1 MPDVRDVRNSGE
13 SLARQDEA
21 LAGSNVEESLRGQH
35 ETWGDETAVE
45 NGNRPSGGVDAF
57 QDVETNERRE
67 TISALLSSR
76 ETRERAAAAA
86 AAAVIDRSSSNTLGS
101 GSFDAL
107 DEIKSDNDD
116 DDDDDDD
123 TGGWNDPGVGYRT
136 ERPWDGGGGG
146 EGDDAADDEENAFF
160 ARLAA
165 ERTGVDFGDEEKASG
180 NGPDRETNPDHP
192 SQSSG
197 SSSSSSPDEPNE
209 NGKWGATRQ
218 DSE

>member
-1 MPDVRDVRNSGE
+1 MERPGCGVP
-13 SLARQDEA
+13 
-21 LAGSNVEESLRGQH
+21 RG
-35 ETWGDETAVE
+35 TAV
-45 NGNRPSGGVDAF
+45 GR
-57 QDVETNERRE
+57 
-67 TISALLSSR
+67 
-76 ETRERAAAAA
+76 
-86 AAAVIDRSSSNTLGS
+86 
-101 GSFDAL
+101 
-107 DEIKSDNDD
+107 
-116 DDDDDDD
+116 
-123 TGGWNDPGVGYRT
+123 W
-136 ERPWDGGGGG
+136 GGGG
-146 EGDDAADDEENAFF
+146 GDDAADDEENAFF

>member
-1 MPDVRDVRNSGE
+1 MRDVCDVRDSGE

-67 TISALLSSR
+67 TISALVSSR

-86 AAAVIDRSSSNTLGS
+86 DAAVIDRSSSNTLGS

-107 DEIKSDNDD
+107 DEIKSDDD
-116 DDDDDDD
+116 DDD
-123 TGGWNDPGVGYRT
+123 GGWNDPGVGYRA

-146 EGDDAADDEENAFF
+146 EGTTPPTTRKTRFSRGSRRSEPEWILAMRKR
-160 ARLAA
+160 RLETALTA
-165 ERTGVDFGDEEKASG
+165 KRTQTTRRNRAGRLRPRLRTNRTKMASG
-180 NGPDRETNPDHP
+180 EPRDRTA
-192 SQSSG
+192 SS
-197 SSSSSSPDEPNE
+197 EYIL
-209 NGKWGATRQ
+209 
-218 DSE
+218 

>member
-1 MPDVRDVRNSGE
+1 MRDVCDVRDSGE

-67 TISALLSSR
+67 TISALVSSR

-86 AAAVIDRSSSNTLGS
+86 DAAVIDRSSSNTLGS

-107 DEIKSDNDD
+107 DEIKSDDD
-116 DDDDDDD
+116 DDD
-123 TGGWNDPGVGYRT
+123 GGWNDPGVGYRA
-136 ERPWDGGGGG
+136 ERPWDGGEGGG
-146 EGDDAADDEENAFF
+146 GDDAADDEENAFF

>member
-1 MPDVRDVRNSGE
+1 MRDVCDVRDSGE

-67 TISALLSSR
+67 TISALVSSR

-86 AAAVIDRSSSNTLGS
+86 DAAVIDRSSSNTLGS

-107 DEIKSDNDD
+107 DEIKSDDD
-116 DDDDDDD
+116 DDD
-123 TGGWNDPGVGYRT
+123 GGWNDPGVGYRA

-146 EGDDAADDEENAFF
+146 GGDDAADDEENAFF

-165 ERTGVDFGDEEKASG
+165 ERTGVDFGDDETAS
-180 NGPDRETNPDHP
+180 
-192 SQSSG
+192 
-197 SSSSSSPDEPNE
+197 
-209 NGKWGATRQ
+209 
-218 DSE
+218 SEYIL

>member
-1 MPDVRDVRNSGE
+1 MRDVCDVRDSGE

-67 TISALLSSR
+67 TISALVSSR
-76 ETRERAAAAA
+76 ETRERAAADAD
-86 AAAVIDRSSSNTLGS
+86 AAVIDRSSSNTLGS

-107 DEIKSDNDD
+107 DEIKSDDD
-116 DDDDDDD
+116 DDD
-123 TGGWNDPGVGYRT
+123 GGWNDPGVGYRA
-136 ERPWDGGGGG
+136 ERPWDGVGGGG
-146 EGDDAADDEENAFF
+146 GDDAADDEENAFF

>member
-67 TISALLSSR
+67 SISALLSSR
-76 ETRERAAAAA
+76 ETRERAAAAAAAA

-107 DEIKSDNDD
+107 DEIKSDDD
-116 DDDDDDD
+116 DDD
-123 TGGWNDPGVGYRT
+123 GGWNDPGVGYRT
-136 ERPWDGGGGG
+136 ERPSDGGGGG